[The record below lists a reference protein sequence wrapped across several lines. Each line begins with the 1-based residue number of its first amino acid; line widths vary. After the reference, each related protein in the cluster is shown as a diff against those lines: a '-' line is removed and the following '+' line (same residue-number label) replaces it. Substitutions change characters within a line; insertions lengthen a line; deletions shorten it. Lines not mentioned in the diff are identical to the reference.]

1 MTAAVLDPTHFVK
14 RAERLELSFPTEI
27 SGPTTA
33 PFVTLAM
40 NISRSGMLVDDAG
53 SLQVND
59 VVTATVPKLGPVL
72 CRVARLSKGRAG
84 LKFAAN
90 IDLRPLLA

>member
-1 MTAAVLDPTHFVK
+1 MQTAVLDHTRFVK

-33 PFVTLAM
+33 PFTALAM

-53 SLQVND
+53 SLQVD
-59 VVTATVPKLGPVL
+59 DFVIAILPKLGGVL

-84 LKFAAN
+84 LKFDRE
-90 IDLRPLLA
+90 IDLKPLLS